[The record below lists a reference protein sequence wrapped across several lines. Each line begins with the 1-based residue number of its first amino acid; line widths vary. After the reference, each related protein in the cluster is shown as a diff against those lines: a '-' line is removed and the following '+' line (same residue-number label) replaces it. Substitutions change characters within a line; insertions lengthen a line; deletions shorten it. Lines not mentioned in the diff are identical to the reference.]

1 MATREEIREEQ
12 RSLNEANAGKVDAD
26 GNEFVPLV
34 VDGIVGP
41 LTRAA
46 RDFEPADPPGGP
58 ADPPGDGVTPEE
70 KAAQIEADARIKAEQ
85 IRADSLA
92 AERAA
97 RELAD
102 KARLEENV

>member
-46 RDFEPADPPGGP
+46 RSFEPAFIPGP
-58 ADPPGDGVTPEE
+58 DWYDDLNFQEDGLTPEE
-70 KAAQIEADARIKAEQ
+70 KAAQNSQEIVHRLLEIVVCHCL
-85 IRADSLA
+85 RASS
-92 AERAA
+92 
-97 RELAD
+97 
-102 KARLEENV
+102 